1 VIILSRKDIQESLT
15 MTEAIQVVRDA
26 YIAASTGKVK
36 MPVRTGIDVG
46 EGSLALF
53 MPAFRTDTRG
63 IALKAVTVFPGNR
76 ARRLPTI
83 HAVVLYLDP
92 ETGAPA
98 AVLEGSHITGLRTG
112 AAGGLA
118 ADLLAV
124 KDARVA
130 AVIGAG
136 VQGWFQLSALC
147 AVRPIE
153 QVWIV
158 DVDRG
163 AAERLANRAKTE
175 LRVQAEVADTAESA
189 VGSADVVITAT
200 TSHRPV
206 FDGRR
211 LRPGA
216 HITAIGAFTPAMR
229 ELDDAALRSCNRIF
243 VDSREAVWAEAG
255 DFIIPRDAG
264 WFSED
269 RVTGEIGEVAA
280 GLVPGRLSEH
290 EITLFKSVGVAVL
303 DLAVAEAVVEKAAKA
318 HLGMKFDLGP
328 AV

>member
-1 VIILSRKDIQESLT
+1 